1 MNTPIYDAMLVEEF
15 RRELDQLPGF
25 YDEQP
30 RRWNV
35 LVTAAILAV
44 PCVAFWGFIVWLV
57 IR

>member
-44 PCVAFWGFIVWLV
+44 PCVAFWAAVVWAV
-57 IR
+57 TR